1 VRQRYGMKTRP
12 ESITVPR
19 RLAKISHAGSVFETT
34 SVRHEGAVGGGRYSE
49 GLMSLASLETP
60 TRPDLLTAPEVFY
73 GFEEKARGAIFTKQS
88 VVDFMLDLVGYTTDR
103 NLCSVRLLEPSFG
116 GGRFVLSAVD
126 RLLTSWRTAGGQD
139 ATELVDAIRAV
150 ELDTPTFES
159 FRHSLHAHTVKR
171 DILEGAADILVA
183 AWLQNEDF
191 LLADLGSEFDFVIGN
206 PPYVRQELIPD
217 ELLRLYRKKFPTMV
231 GRADLYIAFMERSL
245 DLLSKSGRLSF
256 ICADAW
262 VKNKSGR
269 GIRGKIASEFHLAY
283 YIDMYG
289 LNAFEVQVGAYPS
302 ITVIERSESRS
313 VEVAH
318 ATSVDAPYLS
328 DLAVSLSSGRTNR
341 ADVVVLDAVRGTNP
355 WLLST
360 SATLTVIHALESSFP
375 TIEDAGCRI
384 GIGVATGADKA
395 FIGRFDS
402 LEVEEDRKVP
412 LATNKDVPGGQ
423 LVWSGMGIV
432 NPWRDEGGLVDLD
445 DYPRLGAHLERHRD
459 VLEKR
464 HTAKGDVA
472 RKWHK
477 TIDRITPS
485 LTTQSKLLIPD
496 IRGNGDSIAYDP
508 GTLYPHHNLY
518 FITSTS
524 WNLRALQTLF
534 RSGIAHLFIAAYSVK
549 IGGGYLRFQAQNLKR
564 IRVPFW
570 EQISESDQ
578 SEMIRAGEVGEKLTS
593 RLLERIHQLDP
604 GTLAFLEE
612 N

>member
-1 VRQRYGMKTRP
+1 MT
-12 ESITVPR
+12 
-19 RLAKISHAGSVFETT
+19 
-34 SVRHEGAVGGGRYSE
+34 
-49 GLMSLASLETP
+49 LASKTP
-60 TRPDLLTAPEVFY
+60 ARSDLLTAPEVFY
-73 GFEEKARGAIFTKQS
+73 ELEEKARGAIFTRQS
-88 VVDFMLDLVGYTTDR
+88 VVDFMLDLVGYTTVRD
-103 NLCSVRLLEPSFG
+103 LCSMRLLEPSFG

-126 RLLTSWRTAGGQD
+126 RLPTSWRTAGGRD
-139 ATELVDAIRAV
+139 ATELVDATRAV
-150 ELDTPTFES
+150 ELDAPTFES
-159 FRHSLHAHTVKR
+159 FRHRLHAHIMKR
-171 DILEGAADILVA
+171 DIPESAADILVA
-183 AWLQNEDF
+183 AWLQNEDS
-191 LLADLGSEFDFVIGN
+191 LLTDPGSEFDFVIGN
-206 PPYVRQELIPD
+206 PPYVHQELIPD
-217 ELLRLYRKKFPTMV
+217 EFLRLYRRKFPTMV

-245 DLLSKSGRLSF
+245 DLLSESGRLSF

-262 VKNKSGR
+262 VKNEYGR

-289 LNAFEVQVGAYPS
+289 LDAFEVQVGTYPS

-318 ATSVDAPYLS
+318 ATSLDARYLNG
-328 DLAVSLSSGRTNR
+328 LAVSLTSGRTDR
-341 ADVVVLDAVRGTNP
+341 ADVVVLDAVRGMNP
-355 WLLST
+355 WFLSM
-360 SATLTVIHALESSFP
+360 SATLTVIHALELSFP
-375 TIEDAGCRI
+375 TIGDAGCRI
-384 GIGVATGADKA
+384 GIGIGIATGADKA

-423 LVWSGMGIV
+423 LVWSGTGVV

-459 VLEKR
+459 LPEKR

-485 LTTQSKLLIPD
+485 LTTQPKLLIPD
-496 IRGNGDSIAYDP
+496 IKGNGDSVTYDP

-524 WNLRALQTLF
+524 WNLWALQALL

-578 SEMIRAGEVGEKLTS
+578 PEMIRAGEVGEKLTS
-593 RLLERIHQLDP
+593 RLLTRIYQRNP
-604 GTLAFLEE
+604 GTLAFPGSSLKC
-612 N
+612 NTVVV